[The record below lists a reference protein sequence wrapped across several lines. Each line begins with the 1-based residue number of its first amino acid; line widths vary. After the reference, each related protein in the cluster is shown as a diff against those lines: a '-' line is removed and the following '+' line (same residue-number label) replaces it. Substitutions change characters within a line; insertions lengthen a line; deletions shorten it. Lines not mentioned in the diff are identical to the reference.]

1 METVGPSD
9 ADLVIFLLL
18 ETQPSEEKSFVWS
31 WLHLKL
37 QVFQCLI

>member
-18 ETQPSEEKSFVWS
+18 ETQPAEKS
-31 WLHLKL
+31 HLYEYDY
-37 QVFQCLI
+37 I